1 MISIKKASSK
11 DDISLIATLGREIW
25 HEHYDSIIGPDQVDY
40 MLLHF
45 QSEEAVSDQISHNT
59 VYLIAYFNGVPA
71 GYSAYKFEENKT
83 FLSKIYILK
92 KFRGNGI
99 ATSLFNE
106 IAKASADKESIYLTV
121 NKYNEISI
129 KVYEKLG
136 FKTVDSVVTDI
147 GGGYVMDDYIMEKAL
162 S

>member
-1 MISIKKASSK
+1 M
-11 DDISLIATLGREIW
+11 G
-25 HEHYDSIIGPDQVDY
+25 
-40 MLLHF
+40 
-45 QSEEAVSDQISHNT
+45 
-59 VYLIAYFNGVPA
+59 
-71 GYSAYKFEENKT
+71 
-83 FLSKIYILK
+83 ILK

-121 NKYNEISI
+121 NKYNESSI

-147 GGGYVMDDYIMEKAL
+147 GGGYVMADYIMEKAL